1 MEDAMAKRIAA
12 LCCAFVAFALTI
24 SPSNSFA
31 TDADAESGV
40 ARVRSIYSMPETI
53 ARIKEDIAAKGIKFF
68 AEIDQTKLAHE
79 AGIELRPSTLLIFGN
94 PPLGAQ
100 FLTSNPDAGL
110 DWPVRLLVRQDESGN
125 VWAVYSDFDWIAHR
139 FGVKDR
145 EAQFRMASMVISS
158 ITASVGPK

>member
-12 LCCAFVAFALTI
+12 LCCAFVALALTI
-24 SPSNSFA
+24 FLSTGFA
-31 TDADAESGV
+31 TETDSISGV
-40 ARVRSIYSMPETI
+40 ARVRSMYSMPDTI

-68 AEIDQTKLAHE
+68 VEIDQAKLARD

-110 DWPVRLLVRQDESGN
+110 DWPVRLLVRQDDSGT

-145 EAQFRMASMVISS
+145 EAQFKMASMVISS
-158 ITASVGPK
+158 ITASVGSK